1 MKQKKLSFIEYKSYA
16 TGERANYLNEHVN
29 DTTDL
34 SPDFCEDALEWET
47 YSVARWYLIRAVG
60 ILRIRSAIPLVL
72 KICREPNEKF
82 SKSSL
87 HLIAAWALG
96 RIGEDALEPLILE
109 LKTSK
114 NVQMTVCIVDALGE
128 IGSPEAIPSLDDAFR
143 KKEPEV
149 KLWAALS
156 LMKIGKRALDT
167 LYNLYSDS
175 RDLAEI
181 ILVLDAIAKINDDS
195 SKPFVKKVLR
205 EGSEEERKFILSN
218 CAHLLDH

>member
-1 MKQKKLSFIEYKSYA
+1 MKQKKLSFEEYKSYT
-16 TGERANYLNEHVN
+16 TGNRANYLNEHVN

-34 SPDFCEDALEWET
+34 PPDFCEDALEWET

-60 ILRIRSAIPLVL
+60 ILRIRSAVPLVI
-72 KICREPNEKF
+72 KICSEPNEKF

-96 RIGEDALEPLILE
+96 RIGEDAIEPLILE

-114 NVQMTVCIVDALGE
+114 NIQMTVCIVDALGE
-128 IGSPEAIPSLDDAFR
+128 IGSPKAIPSLDAAFR

-156 LMKIGKRALDT
+156 LAKIGKRSLDT
-167 LYNLYSDS
+167 LYNLYFDS
-175 RDLAEI
+175 KDPSET

-195 SKPFVKKVLR
+195 SKSFVKKILS
-205 EGSEEERKFILSN
+205 EGREEERKFILSK
-218 CAHLLDH
+218 CAHLLDN